1 MYEGKIY
8 WTEDKILSKEASN
21 TQTNDVVVSETGDT
35 DVGADAPKWGQS
47 EVPHAAAESDGEAGR
62 DCGPALQGMASK

>member
-8 WTEDKILSKEASN
+8 WTEDKILRKEASN
-21 TQTNDVVVSETGDT
+21 TQTNDVVVSETGGT
-35 DVGADAPKWGQS
+35 DVGADGSDWGQS

-62 DCGPALQGMASK
+62 DCGAALQGEASK